1 MSPRHLIFAT
11 AFAGVICLSA
21 CKSSEDHAS
30 PTETLVQ
37 REWHETLVADGEL
50 RAQKNTPLL
59 VPGSQ
64 FEGRQ
69 LIEMVPDGS
78 IVEKDQVVARFDA
91 PQARVDLDQNELE
104 LLRNELT
111 RRAQVDT
118 GGLTAQQLSTDLAQV
133 DTDLSLSQRY
143 ANADFSVFA
152 RNEILDALQDT
163 GFLTEK
169 KHYLGWR
176 RGQTDERTSVDLA
189 VIDSAR
195 ATVAV
200 TVEQKR
206 ASLNALEVRAPHAG
220 VFLLKASWDGVKPS
234 AGSNLWPGNDFAE
247 IPDLS
252 GLIARFNL
260 PQSQTQFLKEG
271 QSVRIRLAGTGIEFD
286 AALSKVSNSA
296 SVKNR
301 ESPVKYTDFDVEIPV
316 EAVRS
321 HLLRPGQAVRGT
333 VSLVKS
339 VEALTVPNVALIQEG
354 GQFFVQRADGSNRER
369 IAVELGTRGPI
380 RSQVSKGL
388 QVGDRIV
395 LAPANSENSSGEAA
409 AAETTPG
416 PRGKRRERT

>member
-1 MSPRHLIFAT
+1 MNPRHLILAT
-11 AFAGVICLSA
+11 ALAGAIGLGA
-21 CKSSEDHAS
+21 CTSGQETAS
-30 PTETLVQ
+30 PTETLAE

-69 LIEMVPDGS
+69 LIEIIPEGS
-78 IVEKDQVVARFDA
+78 LVEKDQVVARFDA

-118 GGLTAQQLSTDLAQV
+118 GGLSAQQLSTDMAQV

-169 KHYLGWR
+169 KQYLGWR

-286 AALSKVSNSA
+286 ATLSKVSNSA

-301 ESPVKYTDFDVEIPV
+301 ESPVKYTDFDVEIPI

-321 HLLRPGQAVRGT
+321 HQLRPGQAVRGT

-339 VEALTVPNVALIQEG
+339 VEALTVPNVALIQDG
-354 GQFFVQRADGSNRER
+354 GQFFVQRAQGGDRER
-369 IAVELGTRGPI
+369 IAIELGTRGPI
-380 RSQVSKGL
+380 RSQVNKGL
-388 QVGDRIV
+388 KVGDRIV
-395 LAPANSENSSGEAA
+395 LAPANSESGSNDTT
-409 AAETTPG
+409 AAEPSAG

>member
-1 MSPRHLIFAT
+1 MKHALAGSCAVLFALALSGCGSGDGASAPIETVAPR
-11 AFAGVICLSA
+11 
-21 CKSSEDHAS
+21 EWR
-30 PTETLVQ
+30 ETLA
-37 REWHETLVADGEL
+37 ADGEL

-69 LIEMVPDGS
+69 LIEIIPEGS
-78 IVEKDQVVARFDA
+78 MVEKDQVVARFDA
-91 PQARVDLDQNELE
+91 PQARVDLSQNELE

-111 RRAQVDT
+111 RVAQADT
-118 GGLTAQQLSTDLAQV
+118 GGLSSQQLATDLAQV
-133 DTDLSLSQRY
+133 DTDLGLSQRY

-152 RNEILDALQDT
+152 RNQILDALQDT

-169 KHYLGWR
+169 KGYLGWR
-176 RGQTDERTSVDLA
+176 RGQTDQRSAVELA

-206 ASLNALEVRAPHAG
+206 ASLDALEVRAPHAG

-252 GLIARFNL
+252 GLIARFSL
-260 PQSQTQFLKEG
+260 PQSQTQSLREG
-271 QSVRIRLAGTGIEFD
+271 QPVRVRLAGTGIEID
-286 AALSKVSNSA
+286 ARLSKISNSA

-316 EAVRS
+316 EATRL
-321 HLLRPGQAVRGT
+321 HALRPGQAVRGT
-333 VSLVKS
+333 VTLVHAQD
-339 VEALTVPNVALIQEG
+339 ALTVPNVALIQEG
-354 GQFFVQRADGSNRER
+354 GRFFVLRDQGRGNER
-369 IAVELGTRGPI
+369 VAVELGTRGPI

-388 QVGDRIV
+388 QKGDRVV
-395 LAPANSENSSGEAA
+395 LAPGF
-409 AAETTPG
+409 AEG
-416 PRGKRRERT
+416 GSKEVDSDAEPRGERRARG